1 MIKNTEI
8 KYSRREAKLIAQIL
22 DAARSEFYKDESD
35 RSGSFKY
42 FSDSDDRAV
51 QHYLEFILLEQ
62 GHQSGA
68 DTDRR
73 RGGLAVDYLTDAE
86 YDQAEVELLASD
98 YPERAWLS
106 SSRDVWYPNPSLHW
120 PASATSRMGRLR
132 RVARSRNRKASTL
145 SGLFFACANEV
156 GTPLALF
163 ALCERC
169 APWSLCG

>member
-1 MIKNTEI
+1 MYRGDIKMIKNTEV

-42 FSDSDDRAV
+42 FSAKDVEHFQALSTS
-51 QHYLEFILLEQ
+51 YYTTKITSL
-62 GHQSGA
+62 GA
-68 DTDRR
+68 DTHRGRR
-73 RGGLAVDYLTDAE
+73 RL
-86 YDQAEVELLASD
+86 
-98 YPERAWLS
+98 
-106 SSRDVWYPNPSLHW
+106 
-120 PASATSRMGRLR
+120 
-132 RVARSRNRKASTL
+132 ARSRNRKASTL

>member
-1 MIKNTEI
+1 MIKNTEV

-42 FSDSDDRAV
+42 FSAKDVEHFQA
-51 QHYLEFILLEQ
+51 LLEHLVLHHQ
-62 GHQSGA
+62 DHQSGA
-68 DTDRR
+68 DTHRGRR
-73 RGGLAVDYLTDAE
+73 RL
-86 YDQAEVELLASD
+86 
-98 YPERAWLS
+98 
-106 SSRDVWYPNPSLHW
+106 
-120 PASATSRMGRLR
+120 
-132 RVARSRNRKASTL
+132 ARSRNRKASTL